1 MSISERDKKIII
13 IFIGVLIFALVYY
26 FPVRGYHEDS
36 EKISAENVTLTA
48 KLSELEAKVAREAE
62 IKAETTNYEAETMT
76 MAAKFPSYLK
86 VENEIMDIVGL
97 ENELKVDVPLL
108 TVNDPVEVTKNDDEQ
123 AKAEPAPV
131 VDSEEAPEAP
141 ATEEVATAPEASNKY
156 KLFGRSVNINYL
168 GGYDSMK
175 KFIDK
180 IAKSSDKKSITT
192 VSLTFDDKTGNLDGS
207 IVYDSYFLL
216 GSDRPYEEIVTKTI
230 KHGTKNIF
238 GTVDASKINKGD
250 GTSE

>member
-131 VDSEEAPEAP
+131 VDS
-141 ATEEVATAPEASNKY
+141 
-156 KLFGRSVNINYL
+156 
-168 GGYDSMK
+168 
-175 KFIDK
+175 
-180 IAKSSDKKSITT
+180 
-192 VSLTFDDKTGNLDGS
+192 
-207 IVYDSYFLL
+207 
-216 GSDRPYEEIVTKTI
+216 
-230 KHGTKNIF
+230 
-238 GTVDASKINKGD
+238 
-250 GTSE
+250 